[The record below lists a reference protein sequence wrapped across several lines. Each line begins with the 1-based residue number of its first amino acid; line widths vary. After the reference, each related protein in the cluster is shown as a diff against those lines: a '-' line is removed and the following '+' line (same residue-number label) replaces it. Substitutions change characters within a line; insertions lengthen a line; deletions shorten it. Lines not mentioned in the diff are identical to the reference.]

1 MTFDLVNA
9 MQEQEL
15 SQPSLAFVVESWK
28 PDLERFKLEVD
39 LARASGAGD
48 WLTLAEME
56 CSLDLIDADLAALR
70 ANKTRDARTEK
81 STQEA
86 ADLRDQLSALIE
98 QLRPLCQSM
107 N

>member
-1 MTFDLVNA
+1 
-9 MQEQEL
+9 MQEHEL

-28 PDLERFKLEVD
+28 PDVERFKLEVD

-81 STQEA
+81 SIQEA
-86 ADLRDQLSALIE
+86 ANLREKLSALIE
-98 QLRPLCQSM
+98 ELRPLCRHV